1 MALRVGSEY
10 GDKQF
15 WLSNKIHIKIDP
27 FGPDKFK
34 FVYFEVNEWIGGRL
48 PEGKLQL
55 RATELPAQEKV
66 MEKTNFF
73 TFTIEQDEP
82 VNDKYEI
89 YCFIKH
95 REWSPANGEFLVEFV
110 CVPNTSD
117 GKNGK
122 FRTKTKRKKFKKK
135 KIEDV
140 IKATWE
146 DNDPP
151 RFRWKTDANPPPE
164 DWFQD
169 RWTDLE
175 FLRRL
180 CVSVKKKTL
189 YCFDVEGLMVKDIYW
204 KDRVYP
210 DKQEPYRVATGYESH
225 QPIQDNIS
233 SQYNHKLY
241 RDIENACT
249 DGEYK
254 YGREISKN
262 FDLEVHE
269 DTYRIYHESIS
280 TRSNIYKYN
289 VRLLETNLYN
299 GIVLRYT
306 DNLPPLRLMDT
317 IKYGKGNEKEEST
330 ISTYMV
336 TNARFFISGDTAHRD
351 EAGSMCSFEFVL
363 RGTVDVLGQEL
374 PDSESQDPGQK

>member
-34 FVYFEVNEWIGGRL
+34 FVYFEVDEWIGGRL

-55 RATELPAQEKV
+55 RATELPAQDKV

-95 REWSPANGEFLVEFV
+95 REWSPENGEFLVEFV
-110 CVPNTSD
+110 CVPNTGD
-117 GKNGK
+117 GKNGT
-122 FRTKTKRKKFKKK
+122 FYTKAKRKLFKKK
-135 KIEDV
+135 KIKKVIED
-140 IKATWE
+140 TWE
-146 DNDPP
+146 DLGEP
-151 RFRWKTDANPPPE
+151 RFRWKTDADPPPE
-164 DWFQD
+164 DWWQD
-169 RWTDLE
+169 RWHDLD

-180 CVSVKKKTL
+180 CISIKKKTL
-189 YCFDVEGLMVKDIYW
+189 YCFDVEGLMIKDIYW
-204 KDRVYP
+204 KDRVTGKPEP
-210 DKQEPYRVATGYESH
+210 DRVATGYESH

-233 SQYNHKLY
+233 SQYNPKLY

-262 FDLEVHE
+262 FELEVHE
-269 DTYRIYHESIS
+269 DTYRIYHNSIN

-289 VRLLETNLYN
+289 ARLLETNLYN

-317 IKYGKGNEKEEST
+317 IKYGKGNEKEEPT

-336 TNARFFISGDTAHRD
+336 TNAHFFISGDTAHRD
-351 EAGSMCSFEFVL
+351 EMGSMCSFEFVL

-374 PDSESQDPGQK
+374 PDTEGQDPGQK